1 MAIDTP
7 FRERA
12 PASPRLG
19 VRSRGA
25 LLGRLRQL
33 QPYLYL
39 LPALLAVGVWV
50 YWPLIQTVELS
61 FYRWNLLP
69 TRPKVPVGFDNYL
82 QVLTLPEMGIA
93 LRNTALYVIGL
104 LPFSVILPLAFAIVT
119 AGIGGPLRGVYR
131 AVIFAP
137 VLMAPVVVA
146 VVWRWILHPTQGLVY
161 HALQQPLGLPTINW
175 FRDSMLSLPVIVFI
189 TGWGLLGFS
198 FLIFT
203 AGLTNI
209 PREYVEAA
217 RIDGASSWQVARYIT
232 VPLLTPTISFMVMM
246 TVLLGAQWVFP
257 LINVLT
263 QGGPQDATTNVYY
276 ILWQFGFRSF
286 NVGWSSAAA
295 VLFFAGFG
303 VLAFLAVRLIDRF
316 SIYDT

>member
-1 MAIDTP
+1 MAIETP
-7 FRERA
+7 LSTAAR
-12 PASPRLG
+12 PSPQQATATRRTIWQRIRLIE
-19 VRSRGA
+19 
-25 LLGRLRQL
+25 
-33 QPYLYL
+33 PYLYL
-39 LPALLAVGVWV
+39 LPAFLAVGIWV

-69 TRPKVPVGFDNYL
+69 TRPKVPVGFENYL
-82 QVLTLPEMGIA
+82 QVLALPEMGIA
-93 LRNTALYVIGL
+93 LRNTVLYALGL
-104 LPFSVILPLAFAIVT
+104 LPFSVGLPLALALIT

-161 HALQQPLGLPTINW
+161 TAIQQPLGLPTVNW
-175 FRDSMLSLPVIVFI
+175 FRDSVLSLPVIVAI

-198 FLIFT
+198 FLIFS
-203 AGLTNI
+203 AGLANI
-209 PREYVEAA
+209 PKEYTEAA
-217 RIDGASSWQVARYIT
+217 RIDGATQWQITRY
-232 VPLLTPTISFMVMM
+232 VMLPLLTPTISFMVIM

-257 LINVLT
+257 LVNVLT
-263 QGGPQDATTNVYY
+263 QGGPQDATTNLYY

-303 VLAFLAVRLIDRF
+303 IIAFIAVRLIDRF
-316 SIYDT
+316 SIYDS